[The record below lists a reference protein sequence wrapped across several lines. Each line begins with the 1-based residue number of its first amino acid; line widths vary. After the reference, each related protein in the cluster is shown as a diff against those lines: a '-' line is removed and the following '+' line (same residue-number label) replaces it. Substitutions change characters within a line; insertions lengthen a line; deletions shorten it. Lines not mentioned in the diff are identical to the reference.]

1 MDQKLDKNG
10 SKTDQNL
17 VKNLTKN
24 GSKNESKNW
33 SKKDQSLAENGSNFV
48 KNESMFGQKCIKI
61 WWTMDQTFIL
71 DSQRAA
77 DVMITSISASFNA
90 CATAASPNVA

>member
-1 MDQKLDKNG
+1 MIRSEIGSEVHKNVSKIVSKIRSEMNQKLDKLMDQKMDTNEWKIG
-10 SKTDQNL
+10 SEVDQ
-17 VKNLTKN
+17 KWI
-24 GSKNESKNW
+24 KNW
-33 SKKDQSLAENGSNFV
+33 SK
-48 KNESMFGQKCIKI
+48 
-61 WWTMDQTFIL
+61 MDQTFIL

>member
-1 MDQKLDKNG
+1 MDQKLDKLMDR
-10 SKTDQNL
+10 KMDQK
-17 VKNLTKN
+17 V
-24 GSKNESKNW
+24 
-33 SKKDQSLAENGSNFV
+33 DQKADRKV
-48 KNESMFGQKCIKI
+48 DQ
-61 WWTMDQTFIL
+61 TMDQTFIL